1 MGVDK
6 KGRGSKTVCLYVTVM
21 ATKPPSADHD
31 QSEVFRRFYSKIEAV
46 LDPAAVARLLWQGGV
61 LTDAQLDEAEHESTS
76 LAQRKSD
83 IMSAVRKVVRGD
95 SRKIWVLVSALE
107 KFPASCHIARRMR
120 KELNDGMTA
129 DAKMLYLQM
138 QQLEVTLVLC
148 KPASV
153 IFRLRF
159 TTHVLY
165 PAAAMVVHMPEVYQ
179 GDFEDLQG
187 QFVRLFAEVTE
198 EIKKDESVTAE
209 NLKEFLSYYPDLE
222 ASLVNAHNISD
233 MMRILKNHS
242 TFICCSRLKNV
253 AEHFK
258 ISSVTQKI
266 KVYISSVTEK
276 IKVYF
281 QYLEDFC
288 SRILTKHIYLKPFI
302 TAESMEF
309 APPTTLTFKLE
320 WNPDDKTMSDIQGVI
335 RRAFHEHSVYVHIVV
350 VRGGSVRVI
359 CCAPQYLMTELVRL
373 AQKNREL
380 LVESSVTYLR
390 VGDTIVVDTSDQNEV
405 RICYHRNCVTLDFY

>member
-1 MGVDK
+1 
-6 KGRGSKTVCLYVTVM
+6 
-21 ATKPPSADHD
+21 
-31 QSEVFRRFYSKIEAV
+31 
-46 LDPAAVARLLWQGGV
+46 
-61 LTDAQLDEAEHESTS
+61 
-76 LAQRKSD
+76 
-83 IMSAVRKVVRGD
+83 MSGTF
-95 SRKIWVLVSALE
+95 I
-107 KFPASCHIARRMR
+107 P
-120 KELNDGMTA
+120 
-129 DAKMLYLQM
+129 Q
-138 QQLEVTLVLC
+138 
-148 KPASV
+148 
-153 IFRLRF
+153 
-159 TTHVLY
+159 
-165 PAAAMVVHMPEVYQ
+165 VYQ

-198 EIKKDESVTAE
+198 VIKKDESVTTE
-209 NLKEFLSYYPDLE
+209 KLKEFLSYYPDLE
-222 ASLVNAHNISD
+222 ASLVNAGSISD

-258 ISSVTQKI
+258 F
-266 KVYISSVTEK
+266 SSVTEK

-288 SRILTKHIYLKPFI
+288 SRKLTEHIYLKPFI
-302 TAESMEF
+302 SAESMEF
-309 APPTTLTFKLE
+309 AQPTTLTFKLE
-320 WNPDDKTMSDIQGVI
+320 WNPDDKTLSDIQGVL

-380 LVESSVTYLR
+380 LVESSVTYFR

-405 RICYHRNCVTLDFY
+405 RICYHRNCVTFDFHLQISLVEDLVFQLTIALQLKSEKVALSGPTVRRE

>member
-1 MGVDK
+1 M
-6 KGRGSKTVCLYVTVM
+6 
-21 ATKPPSADHD
+21 
-31 QSEVFRRFYSKIEAV
+31 
-46 LDPAAVARLLWQGGV
+46 
-61 LTDAQLDEAEHESTS
+61 
-76 LAQRKSD
+76 
-83 IMSAVRKVVRGD
+83 
-95 SRKIWVLVSALE
+95 
-107 KFPASCHIARRMR
+107 
-120 KELNDGMTA
+120 
-129 DAKMLYLQM
+129 
-138 QQLEVTLVLC
+138 LC

-153 IFRLRF
+153 IFRLHY
-159 TTHVLY
+159 THILY

-179 GDFEDLQG
+179 RDFEDLQG

-198 EIKKDESVTAE
+198 DFVKVKSVTTE
-209 NLKEFLSYYPDLE
+209 KLKRFLSYYPDLE
-222 ASLVNAHNISD
+222 ASLVNAHSISD

-242 TFICCSRLKNV
+242 TFICCSRLENV
-253 AEHFK
+253 AAHFK
-258 ISSVTQKI
+258 
-266 KVYISSVTEK
+266 ISSVTEK

-288 SRILTKHIYLKPFI
+288 SRKLTKHINNLKPFI

-320 WNPDDKTMSDIQGVI
+320 WNPDDKTLSDIQGVL
-335 RRAFHEHSVYVHIVV
+335 RQAFHEQSVYVHIVV

-373 AQKNREL
+373 AHKNREL

-405 RICYHRNCVTLDFY
+405 RICYHRNCVTFDFHHQISLVEDLVLQLTIALQLKGEKSYVGIMFTREL

>member
-1 MGVDK
+1 MLFYTAQLQPADANSPTKAISPAAGT
-6 KGRGSKTVCLYVTVM
+6 RGNFSVLQT
-21 ATKPPSADHD
+21 S
-31 QSEVFRRFYSKIEAV
+31 VFR
-46 LDPAAVARLLWQGGV
+46 LL
-61 LTDAQLDEAEHESTS
+61 
-76 LAQRKSD
+76 
-83 IMSAVRKVVRGD
+83 
-95 SRKIWVLVSALE
+95 
-107 KFPASCHIARRMR
+107 
-120 KELNDGMTA
+120 
-129 DAKMLYLQM
+129 
-138 QQLEVTLVLC
+138 
-148 KPASV
+148 
-153 IFRLRF
+153 
-159 TTHVLY
+159 LY

-179 GDFEDLQG
+179 RDFEDLQG
-187 QFVRLFAEVTE
+187 QFVRLFSEVTE
-198 EIKKDESVTAE
+198 AFKKNKSVTAKK
-209 NLKEFLSYYPDLE
+209 LKKFLSYYPDLE
-222 ASLVNAHNISD
+222 ASLVNVHSISD

-258 ISSVTQKI
+258 I
-266 KVYISSVTEK
+266 YPVTEK

-288 SRILTKHIYLKPFI
+288 SRKLTKHIYLKPFI

-320 WNPDDKTMSDIQGVI
+320 WNPDDKTLSDIQGVL
-335 RRAFHEHSVYVHIVV
+335 RQAFYEHSVYVHIVV

-405 RICYHRNCVTLDFY
+405 RICYHRNCVTFDFHHQISLIEDLVLQLTIALQLKGEKLGGNCVYKCKIQYGKSRNSHRMFHLFFDMVQFLIYE